1 MTTTTP
7 AAKQLTLL
15 GFFAITASM
24 VMAVYE
30 YPTFAT
36 SGFSLVFFLLLG
48 GILWFIPVALC
59 AAEMATVEGW
69 EEGGVFAWVS
79 NTLGER
85 WGFAAISF
93 GYLQIAVGFIPM
105 LYFVLGALSYILNW
119 PELNTN
125 PVIKTIAALVILWGL
140 AFTQFGGTKYTAT
153 IAKVGFFAGIL
164 LPALIL
170 VVLAVSYLMS
180 GAPLAIEISAD
191 TFVPDFTKIGTL
203 VVFVAFI
210 LSYMGVEASATH
222 VNEMKN
228 PGRDY
233 PAAMLLLMIAA
244 ICLSSIGG
252 LSVAAVIPNNEIN
265 LSAGVVQTFNV
276 LVTHFSTGAEWAVRI
291 IAALLLLGVLAE
303 IASWIVG
310 PSRGMYV
317 AAQKGILPKAF
328 SKVNK
333 NGVPVTLVISQL
345 LITTVALI
353 ILTNTGGGGNMSFLI
368 ALALT
373 VVIYLCSYFMLF
385 LGYMHLVCKQPEK
398 KRVFNIPGGKGT
410 KLAIASAGL
419 IVSILAFVVSFFPP
433 SSLPGGSGADTYV
446 TLLGVCFVVIFL
458 VPFVIYALHDKR
470 GKETGITMVHI
481 KTHNAPANHFFIH
494 PRARSFWHLV
504 HNDKAVDQQSS
515 GAAAAEEKDK
525 K

>member
-1 MTTTTP
+1 MSTEIKSSSP
-7 AAKQLTLL
+7 KQLTLL

-48 GILWFIPVALC
+48 GFLWFIPVALC
-59 AAEMATVEGW
+59 SAEMATVEGW
-69 EEGGVFAWVS
+69 EEGGIFAWVS

-119 PELNTN
+119 PALNTD
-125 PVIKTIAALVILWGL
+125 PMIKTVAALIILWLL
-140 AFTQFGGTKYTAT
+140 ALTQFGGTKYTAL
-153 IAKVGFFAGIL
+153 IAKVGFFGGIL
-164 LPALIL
+164 LPAIIL
-170 VVLAVSYLMS
+170 VCLAVSYLVS
-180 GAPLAIEISAD
+180 GAPLAIEMSKE
-191 TFVPDFTKIGTL
+191 TFFPDFTQIGTL

-233 PAAMLLLMIAA
+233 PLAMLLLMIVA

-252 LSVAAVIPNNEIN
+252 LSVASVIPHNEIN
-265 LSAGVVQTFNV
+265 LSAGVVETFHQLIIYFNPAFDWV
-276 LVTHFSTGAEWAVRI
+276 ARG

-303 IASWIVG
+303 IAAWIVG

-317 AAQKGILPKAF
+317 AAQKGILPQKFA
-328 SKVNK
+328 KVNK
-333 NGVPVTLVISQL
+333 NGVPVNLVISQL
-345 LITTVALI
+345 LITTIGIVV
-353 ILTNTGGGGNMSFLI
+353 LTNTGGGGNMSFLI

-385 LGYMHLVCKQPEK
+385 LGYIHLVCKQTDK
-398 KRVFNIPGGKGT
+398 KRVFNIPGGKVI
-410 KLAIASAGL
+410 KLIIASSGL
-419 IVSILAFVVSFFPP
+419 IISILAFIISFFPP
-433 SSLPGGSGADTYV
+433 SSLPNIRADETYV
-446 TLLGVCFVVIFL
+446 TLLVTCFIIIFL
-458 VPFVIYALHDKR
+458 LPFIIYALHNKK
-470 GKETGITMVHI
+470 GKKVNATLQHI
-481 KTHNAPANHFFIH
+481 KIHNAPKGHFFIH
-494 PRARSFWHLV
+494 PRARSTHHFTV
-504 HNDKAVDQQSS
+504 EEDKPI
-515 GAAAAEEKDK
+515 K
-525 K
+525 KE